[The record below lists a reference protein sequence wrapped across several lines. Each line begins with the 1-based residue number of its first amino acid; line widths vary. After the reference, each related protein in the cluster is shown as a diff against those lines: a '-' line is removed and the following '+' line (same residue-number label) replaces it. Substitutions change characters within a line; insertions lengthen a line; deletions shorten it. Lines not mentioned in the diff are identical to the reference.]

1 MREYIEENGKFL
13 KFKLST
19 TAVGGRANLE
29 DQTTK
34 YFGLGDLQI
43 VDGRDEYSIFPALK
57 LTDDIHVLGNFFSTN
72 YEKAKSFT
80 KLELKVDMLEVYL
93 EAQLRVNEAHEGEPI
108 SFCNKPDPTV
118 DPPAITFHE
127 KFKDDILAAYAN
139 SYKDNFDQCSI
150 ESILALENEIDEN
163 IDFEKS
169 NAADDEQLHP
179 DFQRLYGGINAEMPK
194 CFESGNSIVFFKTE
208 FKAKVQALISEIKK
222 GLAMDNGAFGISLL
236 DSLIFS
242 IKDSEKRV
250 VVSQDKLDFDC
261 LIAAT
266 KKTYVPG
273 VSSKEECTQT
283 NMIVEFQIEGGD
295 QTGK

>member
-1 MREYIEENGKFL
+1 
-13 KFKLST
+13 
-19 TAVGGRANLE
+19 
-29 DQTTK
+29 
-34 YFGLGDLQI
+34 
-43 VDGRDEYSIFPALK
+43 
-57 LTDDIHVLGNFFSTN
+57 
-72 YEKAKSFT
+72 
-80 KLELKVDMLEVYL
+80 MLEVYL
-93 EAQLRVNEAHEGEPI
+93 EAQLRINEAHEGEPI

-127 KFKDDILAAYAN
+127 KFKDDILAAYTN

-163 IDFEKS
+163 IDFEK
-169 NAADDEQLHP
+169 NNKAEDEQLHP
-179 DFQRLYGGINAEMPK
+179 NYQRIYGGIMDDMPK
-194 CFESGNSIVFFKTE
+194 CFEDSRGRTVFFKTE
-208 FKAKVQALISEIKK
+208 FKAKVEALVLEIKK